1 MSMATIQQVNEA
13 IMFGNFTNDQ
23 LNSVVAAL
31 KYARAQMTKQ
41 KARSFMSGDRVRFSS
56 RGNTFYG
63 VIERVKLKNAFVR
76 VGNASR
82 YNVPLNMLEA
92 DGE

>member
-13 IMFGNFTNDQ
+13 IMFGNFSNEQ
-23 LNSVVAAL
+23 LNSVVAAI

-56 RGNTFYG
+56 RGNTFFG
-63 VIERVKLKNAFVR
+63 TIERVKLKNAFVN
-76 VGNASR
+76 VGNHRR
-82 YNVPLNMLEA
+82 YNVPLAMLEA
-92 DGE
+92 DE

>member
-31 KYARAQMTKQ
+31 KYARAQMTKE
-41 KARSFMSGDRVRFSS
+41 KARSFMQGDKVRFHS
-56 RGNTFYG
+56 RGNTFFG

>member
-1 MSMATIQQVNEA
+1 MTMATIQQVNEA
-13 IMFGNFTNDQ
+13 IMFGNFTNEQ
-23 LNSVVAAL
+23 LNSIVSAL

-41 KARSFMSGDRVRFSS
+41 KARSFMAGDKVRFSS
-56 RGNTFYG
+56 RGNTFFG
-63 VIERVKLKNAFVR
+63 TIERVKLKNAFVR

-92 DGE
+92 EE

>member
-41 KARSFMSGDRVRFSS
+41 KARSFVSGDRVRFSS
-56 RGNTFYG
+56 RGNTFFG
-63 VIERVKLKNAFVR
+63 TIERVKLKNAFVN
-76 VGNASR
+76 VGNHRR

-92 DGE
+92 DE

>member
-1 MSMATIQQVNEA
+1 MTMATIQQVNEA

-41 KARSFMSGDRVRFSS
+41 KARSFVSGDKVRFSS
-56 RGNTFYG
+56 RGNTFFG
-63 VIERVKLKNAFVR
+63 TIERVKLKNAFVN
-76 VGNASR
+76 VGNHRR

-92 DGE
+92 DE

>member
-1 MSMATIQQVNEA
+1 MTVATIQQVNEA

-41 KARSFMSGDRVRFSS
+41 KARSFMSGDKVRFSS
-56 RGNTFYG
+56 RGNTFFG
-63 VIERVKLKNAFVR
+63 TIERVKLKNAFVR
-76 VGNASR
+76 VGNTSR
-82 YNVPLNMLEA
+82 YNVPMNMLEA
-92 DGE
+92 EE

>member
-1 MSMATIQQVNEA
+1 MTMATIQQVNEA

-41 KARSFMSGDRVRFSS
+41 KARSFVSGDRGRFSS
-56 RGNTFYG
+56 RGNTFFG
-63 VIERVKLKNAFVR
+63 TIERVKLKNAFVN
-76 VGNASR
+76 VGNHRR

-92 DGE
+92 DE

>member
-31 KYARAQMTKQ
+31 KYARAQRAKQ
-41 KARSFMSGDRVRFSS
+41 QARALRAGDAVRFSS
-56 RGNTFYG
+56 RGNTFFG
-63 VIERVKLKNAFVR
+63 TIERVKLKNAFVR

-92 DGE
+92 A

>member
-1 MSMATIQQVNEA
+1 MTMATIQQVNEA

-41 KARSFMSGDRVRFSS
+41 KARSFMSGDKVRFSS
-56 RGNTFYG
+56 RGNTFFG
-63 VIERVKLKNAFVR
+63 TVERVKLKNAFVN
-76 VGNASR
+76 VGNHRR

-92 DGE
+92 DE

>member
-1 MSMATIQQVNEA
+1 MTMATIQQVNEA

-41 KARSFMSGDRVRFSS
+41 KARSFVSGDRVRFSS
-56 RGNTFYG
+56 RGNTFFG
-63 VIERVKLKNAFVR
+63 TIERVKLKNAFVN
-76 VGNASR
+76 VGNHRR

-92 DGE
+92 DE

>member
-13 IMFGNFTNDQ
+13 IMFGNFTNEQ

-41 KARSFMSGDRVRFSS
+41 KARSFVAGDSVRFHS
-56 RGNTFYG
+56 RGNIFFGT
-63 VIERVKLKNAFVR
+63 IERVKLKNAFVR

-92 DGE
+92 A

>member
-1 MSMATIQQVNEA
+1 MTMATIQQVNEA

-41 KARSFMSGDRVRFSS
+41 KARSFMSGDKVRFSS
-56 RGNTFYG
+56 RGNTFFG
-63 VIERVKLKNAFVR
+63 TIERVKLKNAFVN
-76 VGNASR
+76 VGNHRR

-92 DGE
+92 DE

>member
-13 IMFGNFTNDQ
+13 IMFGNFSNEQ
-23 LNSVVAAL
+23 LNSVVAAI

-56 RGNTFYG
+56 RGNTFFG
-63 VIERVKLKNAFVR
+63 TIERVKLKNAFVN
-76 VGNASR
+76 VGNHRR

-92 DGE
+92 DE

>member
-13 IMFGNFTNDQ
+13 IMFGNFSNEQ

-41 KARSFMSGDRVRFSS
+41 KARSFMSGDKVRFSS
-56 RGNTFYG
+56 RGNTFFG
-63 VIERVKLKNAFVR
+63 TIEQIGRAHV
-76 VGNASR
+76 
-82 YNVPLNMLEA
+82 
-92 DGE
+92 